1 MHDINLSPR
10 QLLAFTGVILVCG
23 AIAFAGQRQAKM
35 AALFEAD
42 GEPWPLNTRIFR
54 EWFNAELT
62 PAEAFALYSTSNL

>member
-1 MHDINLSPR
+1 MTYSIWIERL
-10 QLLAFTGVILVCG
+10 
-23 AIAFAGQRQAKM
+23 